1 MRKIALFV
9 ALCISAQMSALSAG
23 GGASSG
29 GEYVGGDVF
38 FHTLRHSPEIL
49 KGAKALN
56 VWNKTVPAVGLEI
69 KCGKDQYASYKFSNS
84 VAVVQH
90 ADSRAK
96 IDEFRQQK
104 TNALNVPGNREPS
117 VSHLSMEIEN
127 GRFEFASKELRASST
142 FKVKTH
148 AGVFDVRSK
157 MFIIDDAGDSVLIYV
172 LEGMARFHSADG
184 KSDFLRA
191 GQKAIAK
198 KSASGKIFPLAIEQ
212 MGITEESEAI
222 SRLSACRQIVE
233 SVVFERGADGN
244 IGARRAIYKEYF
256 ANPPSY
262 IHRK

>member
-9 ALCISAQMSALSAG
+9 ALCISAQMSAFSAG

-49 KGAKALN
+49 KG
-56 VWNKTVPAVGLEI
+56 V
-69 KCGKDQYASYKFSNS
+69 
-84 VAVVQH
+84 
-90 ADSRAK
+90 
-96 IDEFRQQK
+96 DEFRQQK
-104 TNALNVPGNREPS
+104 TNSMNVPGNREPS

-142 FKVKTH
+142 FKIKTH

-157 MFIIDDAGDSVLIYV
+157 MFIIDDVGDSVLIYV
-172 LEGMARFHSADG
+172 LDGMARFHSADG

-191 GQKAIAK
+191 GQKAVAK
-198 KSASGKIFPLAIEQ
+198 KAASGKIFPLTIEQ